1 MKKGLVIFSVLFMIV
16 LIAVMSFGIQIG
28 NVRIGNQNDTLGI
41 TQKSEIDQSEFSSKY
56 LESDKIIC
64 VNLWATWCEPCI
76 AEMPMLN
83 QIKSDFN
90 GKNIEFLSFSVDKD
104 SVKLAEF
111 NKSDRF
117 HFKDIT
123 VENLEY
129 RNAIVNY
136 LGSKPADNSINSL
149 SIPMTY
155 LIKNKK
161 VVKTFDGSF
170 DNKEELVDA
179 INSVL

>member
-1 MKKGLVIFSVLFMIV
+1 MKKGLLIFSVLLMIA

-41 TQKSEIDQSEFSSKY
+41 TQKSEINQSEFSKKY

-64 VNLWATWCEPCI
+64 VNLWATWCEPCLVEI
-76 AEMPMLN
+76 PMLN

-90 GKNIEFLSFSVDKD
+90 GQNVEFLSLSVDKD
-104 SVKLAEF
+104 SVKL
-111 NKSDRF
+111 NKFLKNDRF
-117 HFKDIT
+117 YFKDIT
-123 VENLEY
+123 NENLEF
-129 RNAIVNY
+129 RTAIINY
-136 LGSKPADNSINSL
+136 LQNKPADNSLNSL

-161 VVKTFDGSF
+161 VIKVFDGSLE
-170 DNKEELVDA
+170 NKEELVNS

>member
-41 TQKSEIDQSEFSSKY
+41 IQKSEIDQSEFSKKY

-64 VNLWATWCEPCI
+64 VNLWATWCEPCL
-76 AEMPMLN
+76 AEIPMLN
-83 QIKSDFN
+83 QIKSDFSE
-90 GKNIEFLSFSVDKD
+90 KNIEFLSFSVDKD
-104 SVKLAEF
+104 SVKLVKF

-117 HFKDIT
+117 YFKDIT

-136 LGSKPADNSINSL
+136 LENKPADNSINSL
-149 SIPMTY
+149 SIPKTY

-170 DNKEELVDA
+170 ENKQELVDA

>member
-1 MKKGLVIFSVLFMIV
+1 MKKGLVIFSVALLVV

-28 NVRIGNQNDTLGI
+28 NVRIGNQNDTLKI
-41 TQKSEIDQSEFSSKY
+41 TQKSEIDQSEFSKKY
-56 LESDKIIC
+56 LDSDKIIC

-83 QIKSDFN
+83 EIKSDFS

-104 SVKLAEF
+104 SVKLAKF

-117 HFKDIT
+117 YFKDIT
-123 VENLEY
+123 LENLEY
-129 RNAIVNY
+129 RTVIINY
-136 LGSKPADNSINSL
+136 LQNKPAENSLNSL
-149 SIPMTY
+149 SIPETY

-161 VVKTFDGSF
+161 VVKIFDGSLES
-170 DNKEELVDA
+170 KEELAEA
-179 INSVL
+179 INSLL